1 MPATP
6 EDAPPAKEV
15 EDPVVNKVLQEMMTM
30 GIERR
35 AKAATVPV
43 PEPREP
49 FLQKEEDLGT
59 ATGPEGRVPRGQNKI
74 FREETAEEATLR
86 VLRERI
92 PTCTKTVTL
101 SKVCGLCS
109 RARMPKPVPEGREF
123 DPNYNKRQ
131 FNNMT
136 ATVLTQLLMAVH
148 EITIREADLNKLTV
162 PEKARDWDKFRSKG
176 SKTVVVWGFLQEM
189 AWSRLVKTLN
199 LGSGTCGSSVKRAL
213 RSLKRCSG

>member
-1 MPATP
+1 
-6 EDAPPAKEV
+6 
-15 EDPVVNKVLQEMMTM
+15 M
-30 GIERR
+30 GIERP

-92 PTCTKTVTL
+92 PTCTKTVTPVESVWPLL
-101 SKVCGLCS
+101 SGTH
-109 RARMPKPVPEGREF
+109 AEAVPEGREF
-123 DPNYNKRQ
+123 DPNYNTRQ

-136 ATVLTQLLMAVH
+136 ATVSDAA
-148 EITIREADLNKLTV
+148 ADGSPRNHDPRGR
-162 PEKARDWDKFRSKG
+162 PEYVDGSGESKRLG
-176 SKTVVVWGFLQEM
+176 QVSVEGFENCRRVGVSCRRW

-199 LGSGTCGSSVKRAL
+199 LGVAHVAPA
-213 RSLKRCSG
+213 

>member
-1 MPATP
+1 
-6 EDAPPAKEV
+6 
-15 EDPVVNKVLQEMMTM
+15 M
-30 GIERR
+30 GIERP

-43 PEPREP
+43 PEPKA
-49 FLQKEEDLGT
+49 FLAKGG
-59 ATGPEGRVPRGQNKI
+59 GPRNGYRPRSRVPRGQNKI

-148 EITIREADLNKLTV
+148 EITIREADLNELTV
-162 PEKARDWDKFRSKG
+162 PDKARDWEKFRWKG

-189 AWSRLVKTLN
+189 GVEEVMKILTWEWHMWLQRE
-199 LGSGTCGSSVKRAL
+199 RAL